1 MKKYQLV
8 IIGGGPAGLAAAV
21 TAWNEG
27 LRSVLIIERGSHLG
41 GILNQCIHNGFGLHY
56 FKEELTGPEYAGR
69 FIRMLEETGVEVMT
83 ETMVLGLD
91 ADKKIYVS
99 GVHTGYR
106 TIEAESIILSM
117 GCRERARGAVGI
129 PGDRPSGVFTAGTAQ
144 LYMNLQGK
152 SVGKRVVIRGTG
164 DIGLIMARRITLEGG
179 KVLACIGASDHADGL
194 TRNVVQCLQ
203 DYDIP
208 LLLNHTVTDIR
219 GKGRLEQVVAMEVD
233 ANRNPIPGTE
243 KVFDCDTLLLSIGLI
258 PENELS
264 RQAGIEM
271 DRRTNGAVVYENME
285 TSIPGVFAC
294 GNVVQV
300 HDLVDYVTAE
310 SIKAGKA
317 AAAFVLGEK
326 GEDGDV
332 LSLTNGDKV
341 GYTVPMKLRKG
352 KVKGNVEVFFR
363 VKKVFGQSAI
373 EVMQGE
379 KQIARYR
386 RSYMLPSEME
396 KIVLPKK
403 ILDSLS
409 SADGPISIR
418 AVEEKEASAL

>member
-8 IIGGGPAGLAAAV
+8 VIGGGPAGLAAAV

-27 LRSVLIIERGSHLG
+27 LRSILIIERGSHLG

-69 FIRMLEETGVEVMT
+69 FIKMLEETGVEVMT

-91 ADKKIYVS
+91 ADKRIYVS
-99 GVHTGYR
+99 GSKTGYQS
-106 TIEAESIILSM
+106 IEAESIVLAM

-129 PGDRPSGVFTAGTAQ
+129 PGTRPSGVFTAGTAQ
-144 LYMNLQGK
+144 LYMNLMGK
-152 SVGKRVVIRGTG
+152 SVGKKVVIRGTG

-179 KVLACIGASDHADGL
+179 QVLACIGASDHADGL

-219 GKGRLEQVVAMEVD
+219 GKDRLEQVVAMQVD
-233 ANRNPIPGTE
+233 ENRNPIPGTE

-271 DRRTNGAVVYENME
+271 DRRTNGAVVFENME

-310 SIKAGKA
+310 SIRAGKA
-317 AAAFVLGEK
+317 AAEFVQSGEA
-326 GEDGDV
+326 GEGEV
-332 LSLTNGDKV
+332 LQLTNGDKV
-341 GYTVPMKLRKG
+341 GYTVPMKIRKSNI
-352 KVKGNVEVFFR
+352 KANVEVFFR
-363 VKKVFGQSAI
+363 VKKVFGASAL

-403 ILDSLS
+403 ILDSLDP
-409 SADGPISIR
+409 ADGPLSIR
-418 AVEEKEASAL
+418 AVEEKEVSAK